1 MKDTW
6 ILWAVIAIGTVVLKK
21 INDVLSKIPE
31 PELDLPD
38 SLDKE
43 NLDKES
49 VEEIECL
56 DNEVQHSPM
65 PSSRSLKSPIPN
77 VEGGRLM
84 LEVLDE
90 VDELEEE
97 GDTTYRG
104 EEYTAENL
112 SERIRDGVVMKEI
125 LDRKYF

>member
-6 ILWAVIAIGTVVLKK
+6 ILWAVIAIGTVVFKK

-38 SLDKE
+38 LLDKE

-49 VEEIECL
+49 TEEIECP
-56 DNEVQHSPM
+56 DNEVLHSPM
-65 PSSRSLKSPIPN
+65 PSTRFLKSPIPN

-104 EEYTAENL
+104 EEYTAESL

>member
-1 MKDTW
+1 M
-6 ILWAVIAIGTVVLKK
+6 
-21 INDVLSKIPE
+21 
-31 PELDLPD
+31 PD

-56 DNEVQHSPM
+56 DNEVQHFAYAIVPT
-65 PSSRSLKSPIPN
+65 PRSPIPN

-90 VDELEEE
+90 VDELERRREIPPIE
-97 GDTTYRG
+97 GR
-104 EEYTAENL
+104 
-112 SERIRDGVVMKEI
+112 SIR
-125 LDRKYF
+125 RKPQ